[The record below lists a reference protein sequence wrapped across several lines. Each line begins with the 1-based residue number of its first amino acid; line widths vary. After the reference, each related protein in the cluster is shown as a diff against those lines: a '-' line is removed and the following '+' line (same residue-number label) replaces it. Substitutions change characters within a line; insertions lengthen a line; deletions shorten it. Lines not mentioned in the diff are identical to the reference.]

1 MQEQGYIAKDLNFGE
16 EGRQK
21 LISGITAISKAVK
34 STLGPR
40 GKTVIIESVNHLG
53 GLTVTKDGVTV
64 AKSIDLYDPVENIA
78 VRMVK
83 EAANKTASIAGD
95 GTTTA
100 IVLTEALVRS
110 GIEHMVGDVNATEVI
125 RIIREKVDEV
135 IKDLSKQSRKVTGKR
150 LLDVATISANSDKVL
165 GKLITDTYN
174 EVGLDGIVT
183 VERSQTADTYAEI
196 TSGIKVDRGYS
207 SPLFINNHKKDE
219 CILEDVKILVCD
231 AEINNIMQIE
241 TVLKDVIQNG
251 DKLLII
257 GTCSGNMVNTLA
269 ANVVKNGLKFCN
281 VPPPNFGY
289 KQHELMQD
297 IALAVGATYFSE
309 KTGDD
314 LSLILPKD
322 LGSAAKVVAGKD
334 STVILTGGEVSAEC
348 QTRVEELRE
357 QQVRTKNKG
366 ERDFIN
372 TRIASLAGG
381 IGCIYVGGDSD
392 IEQKEKFDR
401 VDDSVCAVRSALQ
414 EGILPGGGLALW
426 RLSPDL
432 EQDCDHPEEDI
443 ANRIL
448 HAALR
453 APLLQIM
460 ENAGLDGESI
470 MDQPDLIDNTHGF
483 DVKNEK
489 YGDMYKMG
497 VIDPLKVTKNALIN
511 AVSVAT
517 TVLST
522 DAIVTHARA

>member
-1 MQEQGYIAKDLNFGE
+1 
-16 EGRQK
+16 
-21 LISGITAISKAVK
+21 
-34 STLGPR
+34 
-40 GKTVIIESVNHLG
+40 
-53 GLTVTKDGVTV
+53 
-64 AKSIDLYDPVENIA
+64 
-78 VRMVK
+78 MVK
-83 EAANKTASIAGD
+83 EAANKTSSIAGD

-110 GIEHMVGDVNATEVI
+110 GLNHISGNVNTIEVI
-125 RIIREKVDEV
+125 RIIRKKVDEIV
-135 IKDLSKQSRKVTGKR
+135 KELGKRSRKVTGKR
-150 LLDVATISANSDKVL
+150 LLDVATISANSDKFL

-183 VERSQTADTYAEI
+183 VERSQSAETYAEI
-196 TSGIKVDRGYS
+196 TTGIKVDRGYS
-207 SPLFINNHKKDE
+207 TPLFINNHKKDE
-219 CILEDVKILVCD
+219 CILEDVNILVCD
-231 AEINNIMQIE
+231 AEINNILQIE
-241 TVLKDVIQNG
+241 NILKEVIQKG
-251 DKLLII
+251 EKLLII
-257 GTCSGNMVNTLA
+257 GTCSQNMINTLA

-322 LGSAAKVVAGKD
+322 LGRAAKIISGKD
-334 STVILTGGEVSAEC
+334 STIILTGKDVSEEC
-348 QTRVEELRE
+348 RTRVEELRE
-357 QQVRTKNKG
+357 QQILTKNKG

-426 RLSPDL
+426 RLAPDL
-432 EQDCDHPEEDI
+432 SQEFGHLEEEL

-448 HAALR
+448 HMTLKSPLR
-453 APLLQIM
+453 QIM
-460 ENAGLDGESI
+460 ENAGLDGDSI
-470 MDQPDLIDNTHGF
+470 MDHEDLIDNNNGF
-483 DVKNEK
+483 DVLNEK
-489 YGDMYKMG
+489 YGDMFKMG
-497 VIDPLKVTKNALIN
+497 IIDPLKVTKNALIN

-517 TVLST
+517 TILST
-522 DAIVTHARA
+522 NAIITHARV